1 MTTRLPYLGRLDK
14 PAILALFSLDDGP
27 EPPYTLSHMEQ
38 TIRLAEIEVSQAT
51 EQERIVGLFRYQ
63 DEKLGTKSP
72 QLVLMA
78 DIASSLYVYEQL
90 LDALND
96 AAERVYRQLSTT
108 ATEPMSRFEKI
119 VKRLNDAVSTF
130 VASEPSEMNW
140 SRVSLY
146 VFEIHDRALCV
157 SGIGH
162 LSNAF
167 LQKAA
172 DGYRT
177 FDLFGSLD
185 VPTVP
190 DTSKLF
196 SALVCGDMKP
206 GDVFF
211 AGTSNFE
218 RLRGE
223 LDLVNR
229 LKTLPPVSAALEVSQ
244 DLERRNLAEDFAGIV
259 ISCSAVTQ
267 RPAATPTPT
276 AKPATVAQ
284 SAQSMQDLYKRE
296 KATEQLLSPSM
307 KGQQLTEADDET
319 SEPPSRRAAQGF
331 SLVAMLA
338 EFKNTLKQRKRSPLN
353 SLGKDPTTLAGMRN
367 MGAGHGTSFSNGRK
381 RQTLILGA
389 LVVLIVAGGLGWSFY
404 SKKQKELALWT
415 TQFDQAQD
423 KRSRAESSLLYGN
436 EQGARSLLQEARTI
450 VNGLGEKTQD
460 QKDKKA
466 NLLKELETVAVKIRR
481 NVVVTPTQLASAS
494 LGAQAGALRTPFV
507 LNGNVYMVD
516 QSAMSVVR
524 VDPSQANVQR
534 YALPTSTTDIVAAYG
549 GTTNGFFVT
558 ATGSVLSVNPTAG
571 TVINAGSITTST
583 LSAITIYNKR
593 LYALNPVNGTI
604 TRHDASGSGFG
615 AGTNYIKQTTVP
627 LTDSTGIAIDS
638 SVYVSWRDGKIKRY
652 LSGAEET
659 WSPAAVDPAVTSISS
674 LWTDTA
680 DGDRIVAT
688 DTAGKRILV
697 WRKSDGALI
706 AQLTSPNFQGPT
718 YVTGDSTKKKL
729 YVIDNNTLWQIDL
742 P

>member
-1 MTTRLPYLGRLDK
+1 
-14 PAILALFSLDDGP
+14 
-27 EPPYTLSHMEQ
+27 MEQ
-38 TIRLAEIEVSQAT
+38 TIRLAEIEASKGN

-63 DEKLGTKSP
+63 DEKLGTKGP
-72 QLVLMA
+72 QLILMA

-108 ATEPMSRFEKI
+108 NTEPMSRFEKI
-119 VKRLNDAVSTF
+119 VKRLNDAVSAF
-130 VASEPSEMNW
+130 VAAEPSEINW
-140 SRVSLY
+140 GRISLY

-185 VPTVP
+185 VPPVP
-190 DTSKLF
+190 DTNKLF

-229 LKTLPPVSAALEVSQ
+229 LKTLPPVSAALEITQ
-244 DLERRNLAEDFAGIV
+244 DLERRNLEEDFAGIV
-259 ISCSAVTQ
+259 VSCNAVHQ
-267 RPAATPTPT
+267 RPAPAVTAP
-276 AKPATVAQ
+276 AKPAAAIQQ
-284 SAQSMQDLYKRE
+284 SAQSMQDLYRRE
-296 KATEQLLSPSM
+296 KTTEQLLSPSM
-307 KGQQLTEADDET
+307 SGQKLTEADDET
-319 SEPPSRRAAQGF
+319 DEPAPHRAASGF
-331 SLVAMLA
+331 SLVATLA

-367 MGAGHGTSFSNGRK
+367 MGAGHGTAFSLARK
-381 RQTLILGA
+381 RQSYLLGA
-389 LVVLIVAGGLGWSFY
+389 LVLLIVAGGLGWSFY
-404 SKKQKELALWT
+404 SKKQKETALWN
-415 TQFDQAQD
+415 TQFEQAQD
-423 KRSRAESSLLYGN
+423 KRSRAESALLYGN
-436 EQGARSLLQEARTI
+436 EQGARTLLQDARSLVSGLTDKSAEQKTKKEALT
-450 VNGLGEKTQD
+450 
-460 QKDKKA
+460 
-466 NLLKELETVAVKIRR
+466 KELDAVAVKIRR

-494 LGAQAGALRTPFV
+494 LGAQAGSLRTPFV

-516 QSAMSVVR
+516 QSAQSVVR
-524 VDPSQANVQR
+524 VDPSQANVKR
-534 YALPTSTTDIVAAYG
+534 YALPTSTADIVAAYG
-549 GTTNGFFVT
+549 GTSNGFLVS
-558 ATGSVLSVNPTAG
+558 ATGSVMSVNPTTGVVA
-571 TVINAGSITTST
+571 NAGSITTST

-593 LYALNPVNGTI
+593 LYALNPQTGTI
-604 TRHDASGSGFG
+604 TRHEASGSGFG
-615 AGTNYIKQTTVP
+615 SGTSYIKQTTVP
-627 LTDSTGIAIDS
+627 LTDTTGIAIDS
-638 SVYVSWRDGKIKRY
+638 SVYVSWRDGKLKRY
-652 LSGAEET
+652 LSGAEEA
-659 WSPAAVDPAVTSISS
+659 WSPAQVDPTVTSISS
-674 LWTDTA
+674 IWTDGT
-680 DGDRIVAT
+680 DQDRIVAT
-688 DTAGKRILV
+688 DTQGKRILV

-718 YVTGDSTKKKL
+718 YVTGDGTKKKL
-729 YVIDNNTLWQIDL
+729 YVIDNNILWQLDL

>member
-1 MTTRLPYLGRLDK
+1 
-14 PAILALFSLDDGP
+14 
-27 EPPYTLSHMEQ
+27 MEQ
-38 TIRLAEIEVSQAT
+38 TIRLAEIEVSQGA
-51 EQERIVGLFRYQ
+51 EHERIVGLFRYQ

-72 QLVLMA
+72 QLILMA

-108 ATEPMSRFEKI
+108 NTEPMSRFEKV
-119 VKRLNDAVSTF
+119 VKRLNDAVNTF
-130 VASEPSEMNW
+130 VASEPSEINW
-140 SRVSLY
+140 SRISLY

-185 VPTVP
+185 VPAVP

-229 LKTLPPVSAALEVSQ
+229 LKTLPPVSAALEITQ

-259 ISCSAVTQ
+259 ISCNAVTQ
-267 RPAATPTPT
+267 RPVPVNTPAPAKAAAIP
-276 AKPATVAQ
+276 Q
-284 SAQSMQDLYKRE
+284 SAQSMHELYKRE

-307 KGQQLTEADDET
+307 SNQQLTEADDE
-319 SEPPSRRAAQGF
+319 SPEPASRRSSHGF

-381 RQTLILGA
+381 RQTMILA
-389 LVVLIVAGGLGWSFY
+389 IIVVVIVAGGLGWSFY
-404 SKKQKELALWT
+404 SKQQKELAAWT

-436 EQGARSLLQEARTI
+436 EQGARTLLQEAHTI
-450 VNGLGEKTQD
+450 VNALGEKTQE

-466 NLLKELETVAVKIRR
+466 NLVKELDAVAVKIRR

-516 QSAMSVVR
+516 QSAQSVVR

-534 YALPTSTTDIVAAYG
+534 YNLPTSTADIVAAYG
-549 GTTNGFFVT
+549 GTTNGFLVS
-558 ATGSVLSVNPTAG
+558 ATGSVLSVNPTSG
-571 TVINAGSITTST
+571 NVINAGSITTST

-604 TRHDASGSGFG
+604 TRHEASGSGFG
-615 AGTNYIKQTTVP
+615 AGTSYIKQTTTP
-627 LTDSTGIAIDS
+627 LNDTTGIAIDS
-638 SVYVSWRDGKIKRY
+638 SVYVSWRDGKLKRY

-659 WSPAAVDPAVTSISS
+659 WSPAAVDPAITSISS
-674 LWTDTA
+674 IWTDGS
-680 DGDRIVAT
+680 DNDRIVAT
-688 DTAGKRILV
+688 DTQGKRILV

-706 AQLTSPNFQGPT
+706 AQLTSPSFQGPT
-718 YVTGDSTKKKL
+718 YVTGDGAKKKL